1 MSELN
6 DPFAAELSPTE
17 REMLGL
23 SQTVTYSY
31 RCSRC
36 QHEDEVP
43 DVVIMGFAASGG
55 CKPGR
60 MPRLVCPQ
68 CGGPFRALGRRGPRA
83 AR

>member
-6 DPFAAELSPTE
+6 DPFADQLSPTE

-31 RCSRC
+31 RCS
-36 QHEDEVP
+36 
-43 DVVIMGFAASGG
+43 
-55 CKPGR
+55 
-60 MPRLVCPQ
+60 
-68 CGGPFRALGRRGPRA
+68 LGRNSHLGEITFGEQPVIVGESKQDQP

>member
-1 MSELN
+1 MSDRQEPVWPELT
-6 DPFAAELSPTE
+6 ATE

-23 SQTVTYSY
+23 DQTVTYSY

-36 QHEDEVP
+36 WHEDAVP

-55 CKPGR
+55 CKPGQ

-68 CGGPFRALGRRGPRA
+68 CGGPFRALGRGRPRA